1 MFCACEHTNDSK
13 WRQILQYSDFIRK
26 EHLHVVDKI
35 SVESVHFR
43 VFEYKEL
50 VYHIHAG
57 GIDIW
62 EKFFSEALQR
72 DQFCRIFVQMIIEK
86 FIVCGFTYLNCVW
99 KMNIHMYRISF
110 FSYILYCKRGG
121 QFSSSLPY
129 TNLIQYHFL

>member
-62 EKFFSEALQR
+62 EKKYRYKNEDFDGWLDRVSGGNQNIRKL
-72 DQFCRIFVQMIIEK
+72 IEEKK
-86 FIVCGFTYLNCVW
+86 FLAFM
-99 KMNIHMYRISF
+99 K
-110 FSYILYCKRGG
+110 
-121 QFSSSLPY
+121 
-129 TNLIQYHFL
+129 QYAH